1 MADYEDVVKNIMSQ
15 VSGTNV
21 QAIFGESRQIGDKVI
36 IPVGRISYGW
46 GSGGGK
52 GKGMPKEGEGEG
64 EGEGF
69 GIGMGVNIKPMGY
82 ITVTTDRVTYDPI
95 IDYGPIIAMGC
106 MVLTLAS
113 LKFFK
118 LMTMMAAKRHYK
130 EKCIGKR

>member
-1 MADYEDVVKNIMSQ
+1 MADYEDVVKSIMSQ

-52 GKGMPKEGEGEG
+52 GKGMAREEG

-69 GIGMGVNIKPMGY
+69 GVGMGVNVKPMGY
-82 ITVTTDRVTYDPI
+82 ITVTPDGVTYDPI
-95 IDYGPIIAMGC
+95 IEYGPIIAMGGI
-106 MVLTLAS
+106 VLIVAS

-118 LMTMMAAKRHYK
+118 LMAFMAGKRHHK
-130 EKCIGKR
+130 GKYMGKQ